1 MASEVLTLLW
11 YVSTLAVCINRHER
25 EVAFDASS
33 RCKVNF
39 EPQTVTAGRPGHT
52 AEGGGFAG
60 RLSRISV
67 QRNLKGDSPRGR
79 AVGRGNV
86 LLL

>member
-1 MASEVLTLLW
+1 MGGEVLILLW
-11 YVSTLAVCINRHER
+11 YVSALAVYTDRHER
-25 EVAFDASS
+25 VVAFDASS
-33 RCKVNF
+33 RCKVYF

-52 AEGGGFAG
+52 AEGGGFTG
-60 RLSRISV
+60 RHSRISV

-86 LLL
+86 LSL